1 MNAPQQ
7 DVWIKNFLSTFLSMQ
22 CSLIKSKDLSR
33 QALKASALAKT
44 SRTSGRFSSLVTVG
58 FLPFTKNYPWKD
70 WMYTL
75 SFSFS
80 WIVDPVIRIM
90 KKFDF
95 MTLTCP
101 CQLINS
107 HQPTLST
114 YKNSTSFLKFRIP
127 SLVTRSTKFGNFLND
142 MSFLATKYAM
152 LALLLSRLSSS
163 SDTLVSISFRS
174 TSAGILKLTV

>member
-1 MNAPQQ
+1 
-7 DVWIKNFLSTFLSMQ
+7 
-22 CSLIKSKDLSR
+22 
-33 QALKASALAKT
+33 
-44 SRTSGRFSSLVTVG
+44 
-58 FLPFTKNYPWKD
+58 
-70 WMYTL
+70 
-75 SFSFS
+75 
-80 WIVDPVIRIM
+80 
-90 KKFDF
+90 

-107 HQPTLST
+107 QQPTLST

-142 MSFLATKYAM
+142 ISFLATKYAM

-174 TSAGILKLTV
+174 TSAGILKLTVSMSVKLSYKRKNISACRFSIHNTISLSPHEQVCLSGLLFERYFSHHRAT